1 MSAPDLATLY
11 DFETQIEAAVSAI
24 LTDGGVTVQAV
35 SRGEAI
41 LASPFCAVTY
51 QHGGPWPSGSPRYV
65 SVGGDFR
72 PDQFSGTV
80 QITAATDRKR
90 NPDTHKTYRGKI
102 RALGY
107 QFVGQFTGSNLPYLA
122 VMDFTETGTQPV
134 EDEGKNLDLSI
145 LSWDIRFAILP
156 NAWPT

>member
-11 DFETQIEAAVSAI
+11 DFETQIEAAVSSI
-24 LTDGGVTVQAV
+24 LTAGGVTVQAV
-35 SRGEAI
+35 SRSEVNV
-41 LASPFCAVTY
+41 ASPFCTVTY
-51 QHGGPWPSGSPRYV
+51 QHGGPWPSGAPRL
-65 SVGGDFR
+65 SNQGGDWG

-80 QITAATDRKR
+80 QITVATDRKR
-90 NPDTHKTYRGKI
+90 NPNTHKTYRGGV
-102 RALGY
+102 RSLGY
-107 QFVGQFTGSNLPYLA
+107 RFVSQFTGVNLPYIA

-156 NAWPT
+156 GAWPT